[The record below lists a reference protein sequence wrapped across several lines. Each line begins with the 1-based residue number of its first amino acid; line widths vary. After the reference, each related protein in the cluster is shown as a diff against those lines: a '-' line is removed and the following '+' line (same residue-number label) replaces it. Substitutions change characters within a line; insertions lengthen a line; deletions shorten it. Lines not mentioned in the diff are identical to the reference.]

1 MPNPWRDQFLNSPR
15 MLTRSFIR
23 TPNLPTPGS
32 ALSPTFDFRLNNYDL
47 GNRESYNELV
57 YGMQQKI
64 KG

>member
-1 MPNPWRDQFLNSPR
+1 